1 MNLWSVVATVHAPAN
16 VSVPSGKELLITR
29 AALAS
34 PETGP
39 NILSFQRELSEPEIV
54 LGTLRYGGCEQFK
67 IDLCLAPTST
77 LTLLVKGNGE
87 VHLSGYYQP
96 TKVYDTGNSN
106 FQASISRGVNSE
118 TELTKEDLL
127 DQDGTGSEDSFGED
141 EVSSDEEETETFQDK
156 SKMKSGQQKN
166 VSQQIP
172 QSKIKDQ
179 QPKQTKVETKPKNVP
194 TKNTEEV
201 HNKPSNKRGREN
213 KKETPTKKAKS
224 GKESIACELCGKQF
238 CSENGVVAHKAAMH
252 K

>member
-39 NILSFQRELSEPEIV
+39 NILSFQRESEPEIV

-96 TKVYDTGNSN
+96 TNIYDMGNTN
-106 FQASISRGVNSE
+106 FQASRGVNSE

-127 DQDGTGSEDSFGED
+127 DQDGSGSADSFGLE
-141 EVSSDEEETETFQDK
+141 EVSSDEEEETETFQEK
-156 SKMKSGQQKN
+156 SKMKGGQLKN
-166 VSQQIP
+166 ASQQNP

-194 TKNTEEV
+194 TKNTEDGQ
-201 HNKPSNKRGREN
+201 NKTSNKRGREN
-213 KKETPTKKAKS
+213 KKETPTKKAKT
-224 GKESIACELCGKQF
+224 GNESITCELCGKQF
-238 CSENGVVAHKAAMH
+238 FSKNGIVAHKAAKH